1 MTFAAD
7 LIESRRVSAAR
18 WLDAALRS
26 CKLLAVMYWHEQE
39 LADGDASA
47 GVMRIVSRDLDSRD
61 VLLEKSR
68 PGRGEGGLA
77 QLIELNDPEQAHVG
91 AGLQH
96 FVLLEG
102 CAVANVIV
110 EQIFTPKANRHLR
123 QYGSRL
129 IKLEGVAHLPIQ

>member
-68 PGRGEGGLA
+68 PGRGGRR
-77 QLIELNDPEQAHVG
+77 
-91 AGLQH
+91 AGS
-96 FVLLEG
+96 
-102 CAVANVIV
+102 AN
-110 EQIFTPKANRHLR
+110 
-123 QYGSRL
+123 
-129 IKLEGVAHLPIQ
+129 